1 MGHSESWVNF
11 AFRFFSTL
19 IMEAA
24 FEAFPR
30 EKVIDRRTREE
41 SINSVGVGSDGSMER
56 SKEKSAT

>member
-1 MGHSESWVNF
+1 
-11 AFRFFSTL
+11 
-19 IMEAA
+19 MEAA

-56 SKEKSAT
+56 SKEGSAT